1 MEVVASTSQAER
13 SRRSAEAVLSR
24 VFGRLK
30 PGLRYRLWNLGEG
43 SIGEPDGTWTLVIRD
58 RETFRS
64 TFGSNDTRV
73 MGEAFIDDRIEVE
86 GDLFA
91 ALRYANQL
99 EELDLGILDKFGIWL
114 DLRSV

>member
-1 MEVVASTSQAER
+1 MEVVSTPQAER
-13 SRRSAEAVLSR
+13 SRQSAEAVLRR
-24 VFGRLK
+24 VFGHLK

-58 RETFRS
+58 REAFRS
-64 TFGSNDTRV
+64 AFGSNNTRV
-73 MGEAFIDDRIEVE
+73 MGEAFIDDRIDVE

-99 EELDLGILDKFGIWL
+99 EDLELGILDKLGIWL